1 MLEQIYLTLKEL
13 NKKKGTFMFSYTK
26 QWLTKL
32 VVQSSKPLKTPK
44 NKKTQKK

>member
-1 MLEQIYLTLKEL
+1 MLEQIYLTLKEF
-13 NKKKGTFMFSYTK
+13 NFMFLYTK

-32 VVQSSKPLKTPK
+32 VVQSSKPLKTLK